1 MNLAGTLLFL
11 GDLLASV
18 VGLAADVVGV
28 VGVAGSALFRF
39 AAGDDLGVT
48 RGDKVM
54 FWNDGCCAD
63 VEGCCDRTFSG
74 ITKYCCP
81 VALSTM

>member
-1 MNLAGTLLFL
+1 MLVL
-11 GDLLASV
+11 GDLLAPV

-28 VGVAGSALFRF
+28 VGVDGSALCRF
-39 AAGDDLGVT
+39 AAGDDLGVM
-48 RGDKVM
+48 RGDKVT
-54 FWNDGCCAD
+54 FWKVDCCDD

-74 ITKYCCP
+74 ITKYCAP